1 MDTKWMW
8 KAKSSETILSVKT
21 QQRIRL
27 EKEFLC
33 QKRAYAF
40 LCRSRDVV
48 FSLLAILVLF
58 PLMIL
63 VALLIVMDDPHGSP
77 IFSQYRVGK
86 NGRRFKLYKFRTMI
100 VDAEEKLDVLLKKN
114 EMDGPVFK
122 IKKDPRITRI
132 GRLLRKTSIDEL
144 PQLFNILK
152 GEMSIV
158 GPRPSLPREVKMYNA
173 YQMQRLYVTPGLTCY
188 WQIQPKR
195 NSLTFDEWVAL
206 DIQYIQDRTFWLD
219 WKIIFKTVGVVFTAQ
234 GE

>member
-8 KAKSSETILSVKT
+8 KAKSGETTLSVKM
-21 QQRIRL
+21 QQQIHL
-27 EKEFLC
+27 EKELLR

-40 LCRSRDVV
+40 LCRLRDVV
-48 FSLLAILVLF
+48 FSLLAIVVLS
-58 PLMIL
+58 PLMLL

-77 IFSQYRVGK
+77 IFSQYCVGK
-86 NGRRFKLYKFRTMI
+86 NGEPFKLYKFRSMI
-100 VDAEEKLDVLLKKN
+100 VNAEGKLDMLLKHN

-132 GRLLRKTSIDEL
+132 GKLIRKTSIDEL

-188 WQIQPKR
+188 WQIQPRR

-206 DIQYIQDRTFWLD
+206 DIQYIRDRNFWLD
-219 WKIIFKTVGVVFTAQ
+219 WKIILKTIGVVFTGQ